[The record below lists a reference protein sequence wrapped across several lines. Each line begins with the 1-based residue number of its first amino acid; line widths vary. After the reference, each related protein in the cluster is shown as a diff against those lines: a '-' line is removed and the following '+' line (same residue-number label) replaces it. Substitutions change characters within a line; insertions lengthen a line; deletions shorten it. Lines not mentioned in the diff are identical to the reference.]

1 MEVQS
6 SPEIKKVLTVRPL
19 ENALG
24 IQSPSFRIWRE
35 GSEKGRI
42 LIPRYCGL
50 AGPPAPGTPG
60 APIHV
65 DFRGDLRSHQVE
77 AVAKG
82 LEAFQSV
89 GGGVLSLDVGLG
101 KCLGKDTPVMMFD
114 GTIKMV
120 QDIIPGE
127 LLMGDD
133 STPRRVLSTCT
144 GREKLYRVVP
154 VKGDQYVVNE
164 SHILSLKTSTKKVE
178 KNGQIVDMCVR
189 DFLKLST
196 GRKADL
202 KGWRAP
208 VTFPE
213 REVPLDPYMVGY
225 WLGDG
230 SSRSAV
236 ITSQES
242 TVLHYFHRN
251 LGRYGLHLNY
261 TSKYDYRIMDSKRPN
276 FFFKT
281 LRDLDLVQNK
291 HIPHVYKCNS
301 RWVQL
306 QILAG
311 LIDSDGSVVAG
322 GSGWEITQK
331 NERLLDDI
339 LFLCRSLGFACYKK
353 KCTKI
358 CTNAPGGPKKGTY
371 FRCSISGKGV
381 EEVPCKVLRKVAEP
395 RTHKKNV
402 LVTGIKLESIGPG
415 EYFGFEIDGNH
426 RFLLGDFTVTHNT
439 VCALALAA
447 RLGRRTMIVVHK
459 GFLADQWIERIQQFC
474 PGATIGRVQQ
484 DTFDVDGKDFVLAMI
499 QTLCVRPWPPGAFDS
514 VGLLIVDEAH
524 HIAAEAFSQSMFLL
538 RPKYTLG
545 LTATPERKDG
555 LTRVLYWFLGP
566 EFFRLQRTAQ
576 EQVTVRRVPFTCS
589 AFREAPPVTNFG
601 KLNFAELVN
610 VLTRIP
616 ERNTLLLD
624 IIKKSPGRHILVL
637 TDRREHAVLLH
648 KGLKGSSALYL
659 GGMKQEALDESAR
672 ARVVIGTFSL
682 AQEGL
687 DIPTLDTIFLVTP
700 HSDVK
705 QAIGRIMRG
714 ASRPV
719 IWDVVDSWSVLY
731 SMWRKRLATYR
742 SLGVCIEGASGE
754 EEETAGPVLK
764 GKCLL

>member
-6 SPEIKKVLTVRPL
+6 SPEIKKALTVRPL

-42 LIPRYCGL
+42 LVPRHCGL
-50 AGPPAPGTPG
+50 AGPPTQGVLG

-65 DFRGDLRSHQVE
+65 DFRGDLRPHQVE
-77 AVAKG
+77 AVTKG
-82 LEAFQSV
+82 LEAFRTV

-101 KCLGKDTPVMMFD
+101 KCLGKDTPVLMFD

-144 GREKLYRVVP
+144 GREELYRVVP
-154 VKGDQYVVNE
+154 VKGDPYVVNE
-164 SHILSLKTSTKKVE
+164 SHILSLKTSTKKKE
-178 KNGQIVDMCVR
+178 KNGQIVDVCVK

-196 GRKADL
+196 GRRADL

-213 REVPLDPYMVGY
+213 REVPLDPYMLGY

-242 TVLHYFHRN
+242 PVLHYFHRN

-261 TSKYDYRIMDSKRPN
+261 TSKYDYRIMDAKRPN

-306 QILAG
+306 QVLAG
-311 LIDSDGSVVAG
+311 LIDSDGSVVPG

-402 LVTGIKLESIGPG
+402 LVTGIRLESIGPG
-415 EYFGFEIDGNH
+415 EYFGFEIDGNR

-484 DTFDVDGKDFVLAMI
+484 DVFDVEGKDFVLAMI

-538 RPKYTLG
+538 RPQYTLG

-576 EQVTVRRVPFTCS
+576 EQVVVRRVPFTCPV
-589 AFREAPPVTNFG
+589 FREAPPVTNFG

-616 ERNTLLLD
+616 ERNELLLD
-624 IIKKSPGRHILVL
+624 IIKKSTGRHILVL
-637 TDRREHAVLLH
+637 TDRREHAALLH

-672 ARVVIGTFSL
+672 ARIVIGTFSL

-731 SMWRKRLATYR
+731 SMWRRRLATYR
-742 SLGVCIEGASGE
+742 SLGVCIEGAAE
-754 EEETAGPVLK
+754 EEEVGTVVK

>member
-1 MEVQS
+1 
-6 SPEIKKVLTVRPL
+6 
-19 ENALG
+19 
-24 IQSPSFRIWRE
+24 
-35 GSEKGRI
+35 
-42 LIPRYCGL
+42 
-50 AGPPAPGTPG
+50 
-60 APIHV
+60 
-65 DFRGDLRSHQVE
+65 
-77 AVAKG
+77 
-82 LEAFQSV
+82 V

-154 VKGDQYVVNE
+154 VKGDPYVVNE

>member
-1 MEVQS
+1 
-6 SPEIKKVLTVRPL
+6 
-19 ENALG
+19 
-24 IQSPSFRIWRE
+24 
-35 GSEKGRI
+35 
-42 LIPRYCGL
+42 
-50 AGPPAPGTPG
+50 
-60 APIHV
+60 
-65 DFRGDLRSHQVE
+65 
-77 AVAKG
+77 
-82 LEAFQSV
+82 
-89 GGGVLSLDVGLG
+89 LDVGLG

-144 GREKLYRVVP
+144 GHEELYRVVP
-154 VKGDQYVVNE
+154 VKGDPYVVNE

-178 KNGQIVDMCVR
+178 KNGQIVDVCVR

-353 KCTKI
+353 K

-754 EEETAGPVLK
+754 EEEAAGPVLK